1 MGFKPM
7 NDFAG
12 MLQISATGAKEDN
25 KENTSIV
32 GIHTQD
38 HRNVCISR

>member
-7 NDFAG
+7 NEFAG

-25 KENTSIV
+25 KENTNIRE
-32 GIHTQD
+32 I
-38 HRNVCISR
+38 